1 MESLGETPEVLGP
14 APSKYG
20 SWLKVSPAPRAGG
33 VPASFLAICASICA
47 HTMTT
52 DAVGKTAAP
61 AVLTLFEKER
71 PKAATVKDWLKD
83 AKPSFSASERA
94 LLENRTPRSIMV
106 YDHNTVPAELTASE
120 HTTGA
125 TVAQREVQR
134 QAVIDANDAKT
145 RQKKE
150 HLAELR
156 ENIFLSLQAALKPNA
171 PTLLNTLE
179 ASCR

>member
-1 MESLGETPEVLGP
+1 MEPLGETPEVLGP

-83 AKPSFSASERA
+83 AKPSFSASERVVA
-94 LLENRTPRSIMV
+94 LLLLGQRHVS
-106 YDHNTVPAELTASE
+106 LASVC
-120 HTTGA
+120 GFFK
-125 TVAQREVQR
+125 Q
-134 QAVIDANDAKT
+134 
-145 RQKKE
+145 
-150 HLAELR
+150 LC
-156 ENIFLSLQAALKPNA
+156 S
-171 PTLLNTLE
+171 TLLNFAQLCSSLREVELYYKDT
-179 ASCR
+179 ARTGTYVHTTR

>member
-52 DAVGKTAAP
+52 DANAKTAAP

-71 PKAATVKDWLKD
+71 PKASTVKDWLKD

-94 LLENRTPRSIMV
+94 LLEGRTPRSIMV
-106 YDHNTVPAELTASE
+106 YDHNTVPAELTAGSG
-120 HTTGA
+120 TTEA
-125 TVAQREVQR
+125 MVAQRTVQR
-134 QAVIDANDAKT
+134 LAIQDANNAKDK
-145 RQKKE
+145 QKKGRK
-150 HLAELR
+150 AQR
-156 ENIFLSLQAALKPNA
+156 K
-171 PTLLNTLE
+171 
-179 ASCR
+179 